1 MAQESN
7 RVPASATN
15 ISLPPNAR
23 GSLLFG
29 NLGDLT
35 RDRLGFGAEIQRR
48 YGEVVSYRL
57 GLIRFTL
64 ISHPEHVKHVLQD
77 NHRNYTKG
85 FVLRNLLAPLLG
97 EGLFTAE
104 GEHWLRQRRLMQP
117 VFHHK
122 RIDAFGAI
130 MTAETL
136 KMLDGWGQYAETDRP
151 VDIAGEMMRLTLTI
165 VTRALFGADLG
176 ERTRQIDQAFST
188 ASEHLTYRFDHPLYP
203 PTAVPTPRN
212 RRFRAALR
220 ALDSVVYSLIA
231 QRRRDAED
239 TGDLLSMLVFARD
252 EETGVSMSDRQLR
265 DEVMTLLLAGH
276 ETTAN
281 ALTWSWQLLSRHA
294 EAEARLH
301 AEVDTLEGRVPTL
314 NDLQRLPYARMVIE
328 EAMRLYPPVWIT
340 HRQAIGDD
348 EVGGF
353 RIPAGRIVVVAPWI
367 THRRPDI
374 WPDPE
379 AFDPER
385 FSPERVAERPRGAYI
400 PFSLGPRQCIGMGL
414 ALMEAQLALLTAA
427 QRFRLCRPPGHDVE
441 PEPLLTLR
449 PRGGLPMLVRNR

>member
-1 MAQESN
+1 MAHDTHKH
-7 RVPASATN
+7 PPSAAN
-15 ISLPPNAR
+15 LPLPPHAR

-29 NLGDLT
+29 NLRDLT
-35 RDRLGFGAEIQRR
+35 RNRLGFGAEMQRR

-136 KMLDGWGQYAETDRP
+136 KMLDGWGQHAETDRP
-151 VDIAGEMMRLTLTI
+151 IDIAGEMMRLTLTI

-176 ERTRQIDQAFST
+176 ERARQIDHAFSI

-220 ALDSVVYSLIA
+220 ALDAIVYDLIA
-231 QRRRDAED
+231 ERRRTGED
-239 TGDLLSMLVFARD
+239 TGDLLSMLIFARD
-252 EETGVSMSDRQLR
+252 EETGASMSDRQLR

-281 ALTWSWQLLSRHA
+281 ALTWSWHLLARHA

-301 AEVDTLEGRVPTL
+301 AEVDTLEGCVPTVS
-314 NDLQRLPYARMVIE
+314 DLQRLPYARMVVE

-348 EVGGF
+348 QIGGF
-353 RIPAGRIVVVAPWI
+353 RIPAGRIVVVAPWV

-379 AFDPER
+379 AFNPER
-385 FSPERVAERPRGAYI
+385 FSPERAAERPRGAYI
-400 PFSLGPRQCIGMGL
+400 PFSLGPRQCIGMGF
-414 ALMEAQLALLTAA
+414 ALTEAQLALLTAA
-427 QRFRLCRPPGHDVE
+427 QRFRLCQPPRHLVE
-441 PEPLLTLR
+441 PEPLLTIR

>member
-7 RVPASATN
+7 RVRASATN
-15 ISLPPNAR
+15 IPLPPNAR

-29 NLGDLT
+29 NLRDLT
-35 RDRLGFGAEIQRR
+35 RNRLGFGAEMQRR

-85 FVLRNLLAPLLG
+85 FVLRNMLAPLLG

-117 VFHHK
+117 VFHRT
-122 RIDAFGAI
+122 RIDAFGEI

-136 KMLDGWGQYAETDRP
+136 KMLDRWGQYAETDRP
-151 VDIAGEMMRLTLTI
+151 LDIAGEMMRLTLTI

-176 ERTRQIDQAFST
+176 ERARQIDHAFST

-220 ALDSVVYSLIA
+220 ALDGIVYDLIA
-231 QRRRDAED
+231 ERRRTGED

-252 EETGVSMSDRQLR
+252 EETGASMSDRQLR

-281 ALTWSWQLLSRHA
+281 ALTWSWHLLSRHG

-301 AEVDTLEGRVPTL
+301 AEVDTLAGRVPTVS
-314 NDLQRLPYARMVIE
+314 DLRRVPYARMVVE
-328 EAMRLYPPVWIT
+328 EAMRLYPPVWLT

-348 EVGGF
+348 KIGGF
-353 RIPAGRIVVVAPWI
+353 RIPAGRIVVVAPWV

-385 FSPERVAERPRGAYI
+385 FSTERSAERPRGAYI
-400 PFSLGPRQCIGMGL
+400 PFSLGARQCIGMGF
-414 ALMEAQLALLTAA
+414 ALTEAQLALLTAA
-427 QRFRLCRPPGHDVE
+427 QRFRLCQPPGHMVE

-449 PRGGLPMLVRNR
+449 PRGGLPMLVRKR

>member
-1 MAQESN
+1 MAHETNS
-7 RVPASATN
+7 RPASATN
-15 ISLPPNAR
+15 IPLPPSAR

-29 NLGDLT
+29 NLRDYL
-35 RDRLGFGAEIQRR
+35 RDRLAFGAEMQQR
-48 YGEVVSYRL
+48 YGDVVSYRL

-97 EGLFTAE
+97 EGLFTGE

-117 VFHHK
+117 VFHRK
-122 RIDAFGAI
+122 RIDVFGEI
-130 MTAETL
+130 MTGETL
-136 KMLDGWGQYAETDRP
+136 KMLDGWGAYAETDRP
-151 VDIAGEMMRLTLTI
+151 LDIAREMMRLTLTI

-176 ERTRQIDQAFST
+176 ESATQIDHAFST
-188 ASEHLTYRFDHPLYP
+188 AREHLSYRFDHPLYP
-203 PTAVPTPRN
+203 PSPIPTPRN
-212 RRFRAALR
+212 RRFQAALR
-220 ALDSVVYSLIA
+220 ALDTIVYGLIA
-231 QRRRDAED
+231 DRRRAGED

-252 EETGVSMSDRQLR
+252 EETGASMSDRQLR

-281 ALTWSWQLLSRHA
+281 ALTLSWHLLSRHA
-294 EAEARLH
+294 EAEARLR
-301 AEVDTLEGRVPTL
+301 AEVDTLDGRLPTVS
-314 NDLQRLPYARMVIE
+314 DLQRLPYARMVVE

-348 EVGGF
+348 EIGGF
-353 RIPAGRIVVVAPWI
+353 RIPAGRIVLVEPWL

-374 WPDPE
+374 WPNPE

-385 FSPERVAERPRGAYI
+385 FSPKCSAERPRGAYI
-400 PFSLGPRQCIGMGL
+400 PFSLGPRQCIGMGF
-414 ALMEAQLALLTAA
+414 ALTEAQLALVMTA
-427 QRFRLCRPPGHDVE
+427 QRFRLC
-441 PEPLLTLR
+441 EPLGHMVELEPLMTLR